1 MRDKTI
7 MLLLAVAFSQ
17 GICAGE
23 IYRCT
28 AADGAVMY
36 TNIACPTDSKV
47 QHVAS
52 YQAEP
57 AGVRSAQVDA
67 EAAQAA
73 AISARLAQ
81 QAAADA
87 RTAAYE
93 ASQAAYRE
101 QGEAESDHANY
112 NSGDNVLWYPT
123 YPYYGSG
130 FSRLGGGGRHHRHDG
145 GHDGGH
151 GGGGR
156 DGGHGGDHGGGKP
169 GAPRPTPLPVSPMSV
184 NLLLRH

>member
-7 MLLLAVAFSQ
+7 VLLLAAAFSQ
-17 GICAGE
+17 AVCAGE

-36 TNIACPTDSKV
+36 TNIACPTDSRV
-47 QHVAS
+47 QHVAT
-52 YQAEP
+52 YQPEQA
-57 AGVRSAQVDA
+57 ASRSAQVDA

-87 RTAAYE
+87 RRAAYE
-93 ASQAAYRE
+93 AEHAVYRE
-101 QGEAESDHANY
+101 QGEAEINYAND

-123 YPYYGSG
+123 YPYFGSG
-130 FSRLGGGGRHHRHDG
+130 LARRGPHIDHHRHDG
-145 GHDGGH
+145 GN
-151 GGGGR
+151 
-156 DGGHGGDHGGGKP
+156 DGGHGGDGHGGGKP
-169 GAPRPTPLPVSPMSV
+169 GAPRPMPLPVSSMSV
-184 NLLLRH
+184 NMLVRH